1 MNAKSSGRRPQ
12 PLRSSLSGASPVT
25 PPQPTLEPLVNAP
38 RTPKTPKTAVEDKKP
53 KYPPKVSFYQDRED
67 TDRVRGALLHTMAT
81 EGPRTLSQFIN
92 DAVMKEVTRLE
103 KKHNAGQP
111 FPKLGAGK
119 LPQGRPMSD

>member
-1 MNAKSSGRRPQ
+1 MTAKSSSRRPT
-12 PLRSSLSGASPVT
+12 PLRSTLSGSSPT
-25 PPQPTLEPLVNAP
+25 APPRVNPEPKARKPKP
-38 RTPKTPKTAVEDKKP
+38 RKPAVEEKKP

-92 DAVMKEVTRLE
+92 DAVMKEVKRLE
-103 KKHNAGQP
+103 KKYNEGKP

-119 LPQGRPMSD
+119 LPQGRPMAD

>member
-1 MNAKSSGRRPQ
+1 MKAKNSARRPQ
-12 PLRSSLSGASPVT
+12 PLRSSLSGSSPIT
-25 PPQPTLEPLVNAP
+25 PPPPTANTKTSETRAAP
-38 RTPKTPKTAVEDKKP
+38 TQNVVIENKKP

-67 TDRVRGALLHTMAT
+67 TDRVRGALLHTMAS

-92 DAVMKEVTRLE
+92 DAVLKEVTRLE
-103 KKHNAGQP
+103 KKYNAGEP

>member
-1 MNAKSSGRRPQ
+1 MNAKNSGRRPQ
-12 PLRSSLSGASPVT
+12 PLRSSLSGSSPVN
-25 PPQPTLEPLVNAP
+25 PPKPPEPLESQA
-38 RTPKTPKTAVEDKKP
+38 RLPKTSRAAVEDKKP

>member
-25 PPQPTLEPLVNAP
+25 PPKPPEPLASQTRP
-38 RTPKTPKTAVEDKKP
+38 PKTPKTVVETKKP

-103 KKHNAGQP
+103 KKHNAGKP
-111 FPKLGAGK
+111 FPKLGAGM
-119 LPQGRPMSD
+119 LPQGRPLSD

>member
-1 MNAKSSGRRPQ
+1 MTAKASSRRPA
-12 PLRSSLSGASPVT
+12 PLRSTLSGSSPTAPPQVT
-25 PPQPTLEPLVNAP
+25 PE
-38 RTPKTPKTAVEDKKP
+38 PKTRKPKPPKPAVEEKKT

-92 DAVMKEVTRLE
+92 DAVMKEVKRLE
-103 KKHNAGQP
+103 KKYNEGEP

-119 LPQGRPMSD
+119 LPQGRPMAD

>member
-1 MNAKSSGRRPQ
+1 MNTKNSGRRPQ
-12 PLRSSLSGASPVT
+12 PLRSSLSGSSPIT
-25 PPQPTLEPLVNAP
+25 PPQPTPEPTVSQARP
-38 RTPKTPKTAVEDKKP
+38 PKPPKIAVEDKKP

-103 KKHNAGQP
+103 KKHNAGRP